1 MCYSS
6 ADIDDLFE
14 VQSELTDMAHKWRG
28 LGKALG
34 LRLPV
39 LDKIE
44 ADRQDSESRLEQ
56 VLSQWLQQAYN
67 TDRFGSPSWKLLVS
81 AVAHPIGGNSP
92 ALAQQ
97 IAHRHNGKSVHVI
110 NTWYTCAGGYLSGVS
125 VYVCMCVCL
134 LQLQCQHH
142 LLSK

>member
-1 MCYSS
+1 MCHSS
-6 ADIDDLFE
+6 VDIDDLFKI
-14 VQSELTDMAHKWRG
+14 QSELLDVTHKWKG
-28 LGKALG
+28 LGLAMG
-34 LRLPV
+34 IRLPV

-44 ADRQDSESRLEQ
+44 TDRQDSESRLMQ

-67 TDRFGSPSWKLLVS
+67 TKCFGPPSWKVLVS

-110 NTWYTCAGGYLSGVS
+110 TLSTAWYWR
-125 VYVCMCVCL
+125 
-134 LQLQCQHH
+134 
-142 LLSK
+142 

>member
-1 MCYSS
+1 
-6 ADIDDLFE
+6 
-14 VQSELTDMAHKWRG
+14 MAHKWRG

-67 TDRFGSPSWKLLVS
+67 IERFGPPSWKLLVS

-110 NTWYTCAGGYLSGVS
+110 TLSTAWYWR
-125 VYVCMCVCL
+125 
-134 LQLQCQHH
+134 
-142 LLSK
+142 